1 MRPPLRGTRGRLTPR
16 ALYDGAVIEALLFD
30 FDGLLVDSETVAF
43 QTWQE
48 AYREQG
54 AELLVERWAAAIG
67 TIDGF
72 DPLAHLEE
80 SLGRAIDREAVEE
93 AQRARELALV
103 HEQPLRPGVL
113 EYLAEARARELHV
126 AIVSSSSNAW
136 IAGHLE
142 RLETADG
149 WACIV
154 CANGDA
160 ARAKPRPTLY
170 LEALET
176 VGVAPDAAIAF
187 EDSPNGVV
195 AARAAR
201 IFCVAV
207 PNSVTAQLDLSAA
220 DLLVE
225 SLQDVPL
232 GELLRV
238 VAERRAA

>member
-1 MRPPLRGTRGRLTPR
+1 M
-16 ALYDGAVIEALLFD
+16 IEALLFD
-30 FDGLLVDSETVAF
+30 FDGLLVDSESVAF

-48 AYREQG
+48 AYREHG
-54 AELLVERWAAAIG
+54 AELAVERWAAAIG
-67 TIDGF
+67 TIGGF
-72 DPLAHLEE
+72 DPLEHLEE
-80 SLGRAIDREAVEE
+80 SLGRAIDREAVER
-93 AQRARELALV
+93 AQREREHALAV
-103 HEQPLRPGVL
+103 MQPFRPGVL
-113 EYLAEARARELHV
+113 DYLTEARKRGIRV

-142 RLETADG
+142 RLDTVDG

-170 LEALET
+170 LEALDNL
-176 VGVAPDAAIAF
+176 GVAPEAAIAF
-187 EDSPNGVV
+187 EDSPNGVA
-195 AARAAR
+195 AARAAE

-207 PNSVTAQLDLSAA
+207 PNSVTAQLDLSEA

-225 SLQDVPL
+225 SLEAISL
-232 GELLRV
+232 RELLRV

>member
-1 MRPPLRGTRGRLTPR
+1 M
-16 ALYDGAVIEALLFD
+16 IEALLFD
-30 FDGLLVDSETVAF
+30 FDGLLVDSESVAF

-48 AYREQG
+48 AYREHG
-54 AELLVERWAAAIG
+54 AELAVERWAAAIG
-67 TIDGF
+67 TLGGF

-80 SLGRAIDREAVEE
+80 SLGRAIDRDAVER
-93 AQRARELALV
+93 AQRERELALAAV
-103 HEQPLRPGVL
+103 EPFRPGVA
-113 EYLAEARARELHV
+113 EYLEEARDRGLRV
-126 AIVSSSSNAW
+126 AIVSSSSNEW

-160 ARAKPRPTLY
+160 ARAKPLPTLY
-170 LEALET
+170 LDALAT
-176 VGVAPDAAIAF
+176 LGVAPEAAIAF
-187 EDSPNGVV
+187 EDSPNGVA
-195 AARAAR
+195 AARAAG

-225 SLQDVPL
+225 SLEDIPL
-232 GELLRV
+232 RELLRV

>member
-1 MRPPLRGTRGRLTPR
+1 
-16 ALYDGAVIEALLFD
+16 VIEALLFD
-30 FDGLLVDSETVAF
+30 FDGLLVDSESVAF

-48 AYREQG
+48 AYREHG
-54 AELLVERWAAAIG
+54 AELAVERWAGAIG
-67 TIDGF
+67 TIGGF
-72 DPLAHLEE
+72 GPLEHLEE
-80 SLGRAIDREAVEE
+80 SLGRAIDREAVER
-93 AQRARELALV
+93 AQREREHALAV
-103 HEQPLRPGVL
+103 VQPFRPGVV
-113 EYLAEARARELHV
+113 EYLAEARARGIRV

-142 RLETADG
+142 RLDTADG

-170 LEALET
+170 LEALDNL
-176 VGVAPDAAIAF
+176 GVAPEAAIAF
-187 EDSPNGVV
+187 EDSPNGVA
-195 AARAAR
+195 AARAAG

-220 DLLVE
+220 DLLVD
-225 SLQDVPL
+225 SLEAITL
-232 GELLRV
+232 RELLRV

>member
-1 MRPPLRGTRGRLTPR
+1 VT
-16 ALYDGAVIEALLFD
+16 EALLFD
-30 FDGLLVDSETVAF
+30 FDGLLVDSESVAF

-48 AYREQG
+48 AYREHG
-54 AELLVERWAAAIG
+54 AELAVERWAAAIG
-67 TIDGF
+67 TIGGF
-72 DPLAHLEE
+72 DPLEHLEE
-80 SLGRAIDREAVEE
+80 SLGRAIDREAVERV
-93 AQRARELALV
+93 QRERERALAV
-103 HEQPLRPGVL
+103 VQPFRPGVV
-113 EYLAEARARELHV
+113 EYLEEARAQGLRV
-126 AIVSSSSNAW
+126 AIVSSASNAW

-142 RLETADG
+142 RLDTVDG

-170 LEALET
+170 LEALDNL
-176 VGVAPDAAIAF
+176 GVAPEAAIAF
-187 EDSPNGVV
+187 EDSPNGVA
-195 AARAAR
+195 AARAAG

-225 SLQDVPL
+225 SLEAISL
-232 GELLRV
+232 RELLRV

>member
-1 MRPPLRGTRGRLTPR
+1 
-16 ALYDGAVIEALLFD
+16 VIEALLFD
-30 FDGLLVDSETVAF
+30 FDGLLVDSESVAF

-48 AYREQG
+48 AYREHG
-54 AELLVERWAAAIG
+54 AELPVERWAAAIG
-67 TIDGF
+67 TIGGF
-72 DPLAHLEE
+72 DPLADLEL
-80 SLGRAIDREAVEE
+80 SLGRAIDREAVHR
-93 AQRARELALV
+93 AQRDRELALV
-103 HEQPLRPGVL
+103 SVQPFRPGVV
-113 EYLAEARARELHV
+113 EYLAEARTRGLEV

-142 RLETADG
+142 RLETVDG
-149 WACIV
+149 WACIL

-160 ARAKPRPTLY
+160 ARAKPLPTLY

-176 VGVAPDAAIAF
+176 IGVAPEAAIAF
-187 EDSPNGVV
+187 EDSPNGVA
-195 AARAAR
+195 AARAAG

-225 SLQDVPL
+225 SLEAIPL
-232 GELLRV
+232 RELLRV

>member
-1 MRPPLRGTRGRLTPR
+1 
-16 ALYDGAVIEALLFD
+16 VIEALLFD
-30 FDGLLVDSETVAF
+30 FDGLLVDSESVAF

-48 AYREQG
+48 AYREHG
-54 AELLVERWAAAIG
+54 AELAVERWAAAIG
-67 TIDGF
+67 TVGGF
-72 DPLAHLEE
+72 DPLEHLEE
-80 SLGRAIDREAVEE
+80 SLGRAIDREAVER
-93 AQRARELALV
+93 AQREREHALAV
-103 HEQPLRPGVL
+103 VQPFRPGVV
-113 EYLAEARARELHV
+113 EYLAEARERGIRV

-142 RLETADG
+142 RLETVDG

-170 LEALET
+170 LEALENL
-176 VGVAPDAAIAF
+176 GVAPEAAIAF
-187 EDSPNGVV
+187 EDSPNGVA
-195 AARAAR
+195 AARAAE

-207 PNSVTAQLDLSAA
+207 PNSVTAQLDLSEA

-225 SLQDVPL
+225 SLEAISL
-232 GELLRV
+232 RELLRV

>member
-1 MRPPLRGTRGRLTPR
+1 
-16 ALYDGAVIEALLFD
+16 VIEALLFD
-30 FDGLLVDSETVAF
+30 FDGLLVDSESVAF

-48 AYREQG
+48 AYREHG
-54 AELLVERWAAAIG
+54 AELAVERWAAAIG
-67 TIDGF
+67 TIGGF
-72 DPLAHLEE
+72 DPLEHLEE
-80 SLGRAIDREAVEE
+80 SLGRAIDREAVER
-93 AQRARELALV
+93 AQREREHALAV
-103 HEQPLRPGVL
+103 VQPFRPGVV
-113 EYLAEARARELHV
+113 EYLAEARARGIRV

-142 RLETADG
+142 RLDTADG

-170 LEALET
+170 LEALDNL
-176 VGVAPDAAIAF
+176 GVAPEAAIAF
-187 EDSPNGVV
+187 EDSPNGVA
-195 AARAAR
+195 AARAAG

-225 SLQDVPL
+225 SLEAISL
-232 GELLRV
+232 RELLRV

>member
-1 MRPPLRGTRGRLTPR
+1 
-16 ALYDGAVIEALLFD
+16 VIEALLFD
-30 FDGLLVDSETVAF
+30 FDGLLVDSESVAF

-48 AYREQG
+48 AYREHG
-54 AELLVERWAAAIG
+54 TELAVERWAAAIG
-67 TIDGF
+67 TVGGF

-80 SLGRAIDREAVEE
+80 SIGRTIDREAVER
-93 AQRARELALV
+93 AQRVREHALAAV
-103 HEQPLRPGVL
+103 EPFRPGVV
-113 EYLAEARARELHV
+113 EYLAAARALGLRV

-136 IAGHLE
+136 VTRHLE

-176 VGVAPDAAIAF
+176 LEVAPEDAIAF
-187 EDSPNGVV
+187 EDSPNGVA
-195 AARAAR
+195 AARAAGV
-201 IFCVAV
+201 FCVAV

-225 SLQDVPL
+225 SLEAIPL
-232 GELLRV
+232 RELLRV

>member
-1 MRPPLRGTRGRLTPR
+1 M
-16 ALYDGAVIEALLFD
+16 IEALLFD
-30 FDGLLVDSETVAF
+30 FDGLLVDSESVAF

-48 AYREQG
+48 AYREHG
-54 AELLVERWAAAIG
+54 AELAVERWAAAIG
-67 TIDGF
+67 TIGGF
-72 DPLAHLEE
+72 DPLADLEL
-80 SLGRAIDREAVEE
+80 SLGRSIDRDAVHR
-93 AQRARELALV
+93 AQRDRELALV
-103 HEQPLRPGVL
+103 SAEPFRPGVV
-113 EYLAEARARELHV
+113 EYLAEAKTRGLKV

-149 WACIV
+149 WACIL

-160 ARAKPRPTLY
+160 ARAKPLPTLY

-176 VGVAPDAAIAF
+176 IGVAPEAAIAF
-187 EDSPNGVV
+187 EDSPNGIA
-195 AARAAR
+195 AARAAG

-207 PNSVTAQLDLSAA
+207 PNSVTAQLDVSEA

-225 SLQDVPL
+225 SLEAVPL
-232 GELLRV
+232 RELLRV

>member
-1 MRPPLRGTRGRLTPR
+1 
-16 ALYDGAVIEALLFD
+16 VIEALLFD
-30 FDGLLVDSETVAF
+30 FDGLLVDSESVAF

-48 AYREQG
+48 AYREHG
-54 AELLVERWAAAIG
+54 AELAVERWAAAIG
-67 TIDGF
+67 TIGGF
-72 DPLAHLEE
+72 DPLEHLEE
-80 SLGRAIDREAVEE
+80 SLGRAIDREAVER
-93 AQRARELALV
+93 AQREREHALAV
-103 HEQPLRPGVL
+103 VQPFRPGVV
-113 EYLAEARARELHV
+113 EYLAEARARGIRV

-142 RLETADG
+142 RLDTADG

-170 LEALET
+170 LEALDNL
-176 VGVAPDAAIAF
+176 GVAPEAAIAF
-187 EDSPNGVV
+187 EDSPNGV
-195 AARAAR
+195 AAGRAAG

-225 SLQDVPL
+225 SLEAISL
-232 GELLRV
+232 RELLRV

>member
-1 MRPPLRGTRGRLTPR
+1 M
-16 ALYDGAVIEALLFD
+16 IEALLFD
-30 FDGLLVDSETVAF
+30 FDGLLVDSESVAF

-48 AYREQG
+48 AYREHG
-54 AELLVERWAAAIG
+54 AELAVERWAAAIG
-67 TIDGF
+67 TIGGF
-72 DPLAHLEE
+72 DPLEHLEE
-80 SLGRAIDREAVEE
+80 SLGRAIDREAVER
-93 AQRARELALV
+93 AQREREHALAV
-103 HEQPLRPGVL
+103 VQPFRPGVV
-113 EYLAEARARELHV
+113 EYLTEARERGIRV

-142 RLETADG
+142 RLDTVDG

-170 LEALET
+170 LEALDDL
-176 VGVAPDAAIAF
+176 GVAPEAAIAF
-187 EDSPNGVV
+187 EDSPNGVA
-195 AARAAR
+195 AARAAE

-207 PNSVTAQLDLSAA
+207 PNSVTAQLDLSEA

-225 SLQDVPL
+225 SLEAISL
-232 GELLRV
+232 RELLRV

>member
-1 MRPPLRGTRGRLTPR
+1 VT
-16 ALYDGAVIEALLFD
+16 EALLFD
-30 FDGLLVDSETVAF
+30 FDGLLVDSESIAF

-48 AYREQG
+48 AYREHG
-54 AELLVERWAAAIG
+54 AELDVERWAAAIG
-67 TIDGF
+67 TVGGF
-72 DPLAHLEE
+72 DPLEHLEE
-80 SLGRAIDREAVEE
+80 SLGCAIDRETVERTQREREHALAAV
-93 AQRARELALV
+93 
-103 HEQPLRPGVL
+103 QPFRPGVVD
-113 EYLAEARARELHV
+113 YLAEAGARGLRV

-136 IAGHLE
+136 VAGHLE
-142 RLETADG
+142 RLETVDD

-170 LEALET
+170 LEALDT
-176 VGVAPDAAIAF
+176 LAVAPEDAIAF
-187 EDSPNGVV
+187 EDSPNGIA

-225 SLQDVPL
+225 SLEEVPL
-232 GELLRV
+232 RELLSI

>member
-1 MRPPLRGTRGRLTPR
+1 
-16 ALYDGAVIEALLFD
+16 VIEALLFD
-30 FDGLLVDSETVAF
+30 FDGLLVDSESVAF

-48 AYREQG
+48 AYREHG
-54 AELLVERWAAAIG
+54 AELAVERWAAAIG
-67 TIDGF
+67 TIGGF
-72 DPLAHLEE
+72 DPLEHLEE
-80 SLGRAIDREAVEE
+80 SLGRAIDREGVER
-93 AQRARELALV
+93 AQREREHALAV
-103 HEQPLRPGVL
+103 VQPFRPGVV
-113 EYLAEARARELHV
+113 EYLAEARARGIRV

-142 RLETADG
+142 RLDTADG

-170 LEALET
+170 LEALDN
-176 VGVAPDAAIAF
+176 VGVAPEAAIAF
-187 EDSPNGVV
+187 EDSPNGVA
-195 AARAAR
+195 AARAAG

-225 SLQDVPL
+225 SLEAISL
-232 GELLRV
+232 RELLRI

>member
-1 MRPPLRGTRGRLTPR
+1 
-16 ALYDGAVIEALLFD
+16 VIEALLFD
-30 FDGLLVDSETVAF
+30 FDGLLVDSESVAF

-48 AYREQG
+48 AYREHG
-54 AELLVERWAAAIG
+54 AELAVERWAAAIG
-67 TIDGF
+67 TIGGF
-72 DPLAHLEE
+72 DPLEHLEE
-80 SLGRAIDREAVEE
+80 SLGRTIDREAVER
-93 AQRARELALV
+93 AQREREHALAV
-103 HEQPLRPGVL
+103 VQPFRPGVV
-113 EYLAEARARELHV
+113 EYLAEARARGIRV

-142 RLETADG
+142 RLDTADG

-170 LEALET
+170 LEALDNL
-176 VGVAPDAAIAF
+176 GVAPEAAIAF
-187 EDSPNGVV
+187 EDSPNGVA
-195 AARAAR
+195 AARAAG

-225 SLQDVPL
+225 SLEAITL
-232 GELLRV
+232 RELLRV

>member
-1 MRPPLRGTRGRLTPR
+1 
-16 ALYDGAVIEALLFD
+16 VIEALLFD
-30 FDGLLVDSETVAF
+30 FDGLLVDSESVAF

-48 AYREQG
+48 AYREHG
-54 AELLVERWAAAIG
+54 AELAVERWAAAIG
-67 TIDGF
+67 TVGGF
-72 DPLAHLEE
+72 DPLEHLEE
-80 SLGRAIDREAVEE
+80 SLGRAIDREAVAR
-93 AQRARELALV
+93 AQREREHALAV
-103 HEQPLRPGVL
+103 VQPFRPGVI
-113 EYLAEARARELHV
+113 EYLAEARERGIRV

-142 RLETADG
+142 RLETVDG

-170 LEALET
+170 LEALDNL
-176 VGVAPDAAIAF
+176 GVAPEAAIAF
-187 EDSPNGVV
+187 EDSPNGVA
-195 AARAAR
+195 AARAAE

-207 PNSVTAQLDLSAA
+207 PNSVTAQLDLSEA

-225 SLQDVPL
+225 SLEAISL
-232 GELLRV
+232 RELLRV

>member
-1 MRPPLRGTRGRLTPR
+1 M
-16 ALYDGAVIEALLFD
+16 IEALLFD
-30 FDGLLVDSETVAF
+30 FDGLLVDSESVAF
-43 QTWQE
+43 QTWRE
-48 AYREQG
+48 AYREHG
-54 AELLVERWAAAIG
+54 AELSVDRWAAAIG
-67 TIDGF
+67 TIGGF

-80 SLGRAIDREAVEE
+80 SIGRAIDRAAVER
-93 AQRARELALV
+93 AQRERENALAAV
-103 HEQPLRPGVL
+103 EPFRPGVV
-113 EYLAEARARELHV
+113 EYLAEARARGLRV

-136 IAGHLE
+136 VAEHLE

-160 ARAKPRPTLY
+160 ARAKPLPTLY
-170 LEALET
+170 LDALET
-176 VGVAPDAAIAF
+176 LGVAPEAAIAF
-187 EDSPNGVV
+187 EDSPNGVA
-195 AARAAR
+195 AARAAG

-220 DLLVE
+220 DLMVE
-225 SLQDVPL
+225 SLEAVPL

>member
-1 MRPPLRGTRGRLTPR
+1 
-16 ALYDGAVIEALLFD
+16 VIEALLFD
-30 FDGLLVDSETVAF
+30 FDGLLVDSESVAF

-48 AYREQG
+48 AYREHG
-54 AELLVERWAAAIG
+54 AELAVERWAAAIG
-67 TIDGF
+67 TIGGF
-72 DPLAHLEE
+72 DPLEHLEE
-80 SLGRAIDREAVEE
+80 SLGRAIDREAVER
-93 AQRARELALV
+93 AQREREHALAV
-103 HEQPLRPGVL
+103 VQPFRPGVV
-113 EYLAEARARELHV
+113 EYLAEARARGIRV

-142 RLETADG
+142 RLDTADG

-170 LEALET
+170 LEALDNL
-176 VGVAPDAAIAF
+176 GVAPEAAIAF
-187 EDSPNGVV
+187 EDSPNGVA
-195 AARAAR
+195 AARAAG

-225 SLQDVPL
+225 SLEAISL
-232 GELLRV
+232 RALLRV

>member
-1 MRPPLRGTRGRLTPR
+1 
-16 ALYDGAVIEALLFD
+16 VIEALLFD
-30 FDGLLVDSETVAF
+30 FDGLLVDSESVAF

-48 AYREQG
+48 AYREHG
-54 AELLVERWAAAIG
+54 AELAVERWAAAIG
-67 TIDGF
+67 TIGGF
-72 DPLAHLEE
+72 DPLEHLEE
-80 SLGRAIDREAVEE
+80 SLGRAIDREAVER
-93 AQRARELALV
+93 AQREREHALAV
-103 HEQPLRPGVL
+103 MQPFRPGVVD
-113 EYLAEARARELHV
+113 YLTEARKRGIRV

-142 RLETADG
+142 RLDTVDG

-170 LEALET
+170 LEALDDL
-176 VGVAPDAAIAF
+176 GVAPEAAIAF
-187 EDSPNGVV
+187 EDSPNGVA
-195 AARAAR
+195 AARAAE

-207 PNSVTAQLDLSAA
+207 PNSVTAQLDLSEA

-225 SLQDVPL
+225 SLEAISL
-232 GELLRV
+232 RELLRV